1 MRVEGAV
8 VLVEPLIQSETPVKH
23 EGAYCGA
30 AVVAPRSQDGGQR
43 NGVGS
48 QNFRIVLRAIEEGIS
63 ENF

>member
-1 MRVEGAV
+1 
-8 VLVEPLIQSETPVKH
+8 
-23 EGAYCGA
+23 
-30 AVVAPRSQDGGQR
+30 VVAPRSQDGGQR